1 MPGHVFVTRGDMR
14 RLACDAWS
22 LPCDVGGLVV
32 PSWLTQSDPL
42 AGPAGERYLERIR
55 DSFCEVEFAYR
66 GRGVR
71 RLAAIPERFEG
82 IEDWGDEQ
90 RRAARFRDWDPA
102 WGPRP
107 WLVNVGTG
115 RQRSIEWYCKGLLD
129 YVGDA
134 ADALGGSAPRYG
146 RARPLI
152 AVHAIG
158 TGLGGTRHRKA
169 EMIFR
174 QLEVMQGFLDDDP
187 RPLDLVFV
195 AFEESA
201 FAAAQA
207 CRRRGLGTSADAGQ
221 GRELFPEL
229 SPEQREQAQEL
240 ARRALTG
247 NLVAFL
253 GAGVS
258 IPAGLPGWA
267 QLLCDAAAETPELA
281 TRLEGLQSLDPLDQ
295 ASVVERFVP
304 TLRQDVC
311 ARLQPPQ
318 AALGH
323 TLLASLPVAE
333 FVTQNYDRLFELAAA
348 AAGAPVAVIPG
359 TRVAEEHR
367 WLLKMHGSVDR
378 PEEIVLTREDYLRY
392 GDRRAAL
399 SAIVQALL
407 ITKHMLFVGF
417 SLSDPNFHRIA
428 DDVRKVLH
436 SEGHP
441 FGSVLLLLG
450 DELRETLWR
459 DDLSLIACAPAGGD
473 VAEAARLHDV
483 FLDCLLFE
491 ASASAAYL
499 LDEAYAHA
507 LSETER
513 ELRDALRDLKRFEPE
528 LGGTPT
534 WDAVA
539 RLLGSLGDT
548 SLRPTAPP
556 PSPAQPPTCPSP
568 EPDA

>member
-1 MPGHVFVTRGDMR
+1 MR

-32 PSWLTQSDPL
+32 PSWLSQSDSLP
-42 AGPAGERYLERIR
+42 GPAGEAYLERIR
-55 DSFCEVEFAYR
+55 ASFCEVEFAYR
-66 GRGVR
+66 GRGIR
-71 RLAAIPERFEG
+71 RLAAIPERFSG
-82 IEDWGDEQ
+82 IEDWGYER

-115 RQRSIEWYCKGLLD
+115 RQRSIEWYCRGLLD
-129 YVGDA
+129 YLGDA
-134 ADALGGSAPRYG
+134 ADALEGSAPRYG

-174 QLEVMQGFLDDDP
+174 QLEVMRTFLDEDS
-187 RPLDLVFV
+187 RELDLVFV

-207 CRRRGLGTSADAGQ
+207 CRRRIGG
-221 GRELFPEL
+221 ELFQEL
-229 SPEQREQAQEL
+229 SEEQREQARGL
-240 ARRALTG
+240 ARRALNG

-258 IPAGLPGWA
+258 IPAGLPGWG
-267 QLLCDAAAETPELA
+267 QLLCDAAATSPELA
-281 TRLEGLQSLDPLDQ
+281 TRLDGLKSLDPLDQ

-304 TLRQDVC
+304 TLRQDVA

-318 AALGH
+318 AALAH

-359 TRVAEEHR
+359 TRVADEQR

-378 PEEIVLTREDYLRY
+378 PQEIVLTREDYLRY
-392 GDRRAAL
+392 GERRAAL
-399 SAIVQALL
+399 AAIVQALL

-459 DDLSLIACAPAGGD
+459 DDLSLISCAPAGGD
-473 VAEAARLHDV
+473 LAAAARLHDV

-499 LDEAYAHA
+499 LDESYAHA

-539 RLLGSLGDT
+539 RLLRSLGDAT
-548 SLRPTAPP
+548 FRPPAPP
-556 PSPAQPPTCPSP
+556 PSAHTCPSP
-568 EPDA
+568 PEEGQSAEEGKSEEEP

>member
-1 MPGHVFVTRGDMR
+1 MR

-32 PSWLTQSDPL
+32 PSWLSQPDDL
-42 AGPAGERYLERIR
+42 AGAPGEAYLARIR
-55 DSFCEVEFAYR
+55 DSFAELEFAYR
-66 GRGVR
+66 GRAVR
-71 RLAAIPERFEG
+71 RLAAIRERFAG
-82 IEDWGDEQ
+82 IEDWGDEG
-90 RRAARFRDWDPA
+90 RRSARFRDWDPS

-115 RQRSIEWYCKGLLD
+115 RQRSIEWYCRGLLD
-129 YVGDA
+129 YLRDA
-134 ADALGGSAPRYG
+134 ADLLSEEPPRYG

-158 TGLGGTRHRKA
+158 TGLGGTQHRKA

-174 QLEVMQGFLDDDP
+174 QLEEMRGFLRADP

-207 CRRRGLGTSADAGQ
+207 CRRGWVEAESDRDPT
-221 GRELFPEL
+221 FPEL
-229 SPEQREQAQEL
+229 SHDQREQARTL
-240 ARRALTG
+240 ARRALNG

-258 IPAGLPGWA
+258 IPAGLPGWG
-267 QLLCDAAAETPELA
+267 QLLRDAAATTPELA
-281 TRLEGLQSLDPLDQ
+281 SRLEGLQSLDALDQ
-295 ASVVERFVP
+295 AQVVERYVK
-304 TLRQDVC
+304 TLRQDV
-311 ARLQPPQ
+311 AERLQPPQ
-318 AALGH
+318 AALAH
-323 TLLASLPVAE
+323 SLLASLPVAE
-333 FVTQNYDRLFELAAA
+333 FVTQNYDRLLELAAA
-348 AAGAPVAVIPG
+348 AAGAPLAVIPG
-359 TRVAEEHR
+359 ARVADEQR

-378 PEEIVLTREDYLRY
+378 PQDIVLTREDYLRY
-392 GDRRAAL
+392 GERRAAL
-399 SAIVQALL
+399 AAIVQALL

-428 DDVRKVLH
+428 DDVRKVLQP
-436 SEGHP
+436 EGHP

-459 DDLSLIACAPAGGD
+459 DDLSLIACAPPGGEL
-473 VAEAARLHDV
+473 AEAARLHDV

-528 LGGTPT
+528 LGGSPT

-539 RLLGSLGDT
+539 RLLASLGD
-548 SLRPTAPP
+548 
-556 PSPAQPPTCPSP
+556 PSAARGGAGARWQPCPAP
-568 EPDA
+568 EPPAES

>member
-1 MPGHVFVTRGDMR
+1 MR
-14 RLACDAWS
+14 NLACDAWS

-32 PSWLTQSDPL
+32 PSWLNRQDPL
-42 AGPAGERYLERIR
+42 AGSSGDAYLERIR
-55 DSFCEVEFAYR
+55 EAFALVEFAYR
-66 GRGVR
+66 GHGVER
-71 RLAAIPERFEG
+71 YAAIAERFEG
-82 IEDWGDEQ
+82 IVDWGDEK
-90 RRAARFRDWDPA
+90 RRSARFRDWDQS

-115 RQRSIEWYCKGLLD
+115 RQRSIEWYCQGLLD
-129 YVGDA
+129 YIRDA
-134 ADALGGSAPRYG
+134 AAALEGTPARYG

-169 EMIFR
+169 EVIFR
-174 QLEVMQGFLDDDP
+174 QLEVMQAFVDEEG
-187 RPLDLVFV
+187 RNLDLVFV
-195 AFEESA
+195 AFEASA

-207 CRRRGLGTSADAGQ
+207 CRRRGIGERD
-221 GRELFPEL
+221 LFPEL
-229 SPEQREQAQEL
+229 SSAQRAHAQDL
-240 ARRALTG
+240 ARRALNG

-258 IPAGLPGWA
+258 IPAGLPSWG
-267 QLLCDAAAETPELA
+267 QLLHDAAAGTPELA
-281 TRLEGLQSLDPLDQ
+281 SRVEALQSLDPLDQ
-295 ASVVERFVP
+295 AQIVERFVP
-304 TLRQDVC
+304 SLREDVA

-318 AALGH
+318 AALAH
-323 TLLASLPVAE
+323 SLLASLPVAE

-348 AAGAPVAVIPG
+348 GAGAPVAVIPG
-359 TRVAEEHR
+359 TRVAEETR

-378 PEEIVLTREDYLRY
+378 PDEIVLTREDYLRY
-392 GDRRAAL
+392 SEGRAAL

-428 DDVRKVLH
+428 DDVRRVLQAK
-436 SEGHP
+436 GDP

-450 DELRETLWR
+450 DELRETLWS
-459 DDLSLIACAPAGGD
+459 DDLSLIACAPAGSD
-473 VAEAARLHDV
+473 LAEAARLHDV

-507 LSETER
+507 LSAPER
-513 ELRDALRDLKRFEPE
+513 ELRDALRDLRRFEAE

-539 RLLGSLGDT
+539 RLLASLGGSKRHT
-548 SLRPTAPP
+548 PSGTA
-556 PSPAQPPTCPSP
+556 PTCPAP
-568 EPDA
+568 NPDP

>member
-1 MPGHVFVTRGDMR
+1 MR

-42 AGPAGERYLERIR
+42 PGPAGETYLERIR
-55 DSFCEVEFAYR
+55 ASFCEVEFAYR
-66 GRGVR
+66 GRGIR
-71 RLAAIPERFEG
+71 RLGAIPERFEG
-82 IEDWGDEQ
+82 IEDWGDEK
-90 RRAARFRDWDPA
+90 RRAARFRDWDPS

-115 RQRSIEWYCKGLLD
+115 RQRSIEWYCRGLLD
-129 YVGDA
+129 YLGDA
-134 ADALGGSAPRYG
+134 ADALEGSQPRYG
-146 RARPLI
+146 RARPLV

-174 QLEVMQGFLDDDP
+174 QLEVMQAFLDEES

-207 CRRRGLGTSADAGQ
+207 CRRRGSGERD
-221 GRELFPEL
+221 LFPEL
-229 SPEQREQAQEL
+229 SAPQREHARAL
-240 ARRALTG
+240 ARRALNG

-258 IPAGLPGWA
+258 IPAGLPGWG
-267 QLLCDAAAETPELA
+267 QLLRDAAAKTPELA
-281 TRLEGLQSLDPLDQ
+281 SRLEGLQSLDPLDQ
-295 ASVVERFVP
+295 AQVVERFVP
-304 TLRQDVC
+304 TLRQDV
-311 ARLQPPQ
+311 AQRLQPPQ

-359 TRVAEEHR
+359 TRVADEQR

-392 GDRRAAL
+392 GERRAAL
-399 SAIVQALL
+399 AAIVQALL

-428 DDVRKVLH
+428 DDVRKVLQ

-459 DDLSLIACAPAGGD
+459 DDLTLISCAPAGGD
-473 VAEAARLHDV
+473 LSGAARLHDV

-499 LDEAYAHA
+499 LDEAYGHA
-507 LSETER
+507 LSPTER

-539 RLLGSLGDT
+539 RLLGSLGDPT
-548 SLRPTAPP
+548 RRPTPPLAPHP
-556 PSPAQPPTCPSP
+556 CPTPDP
-568 EPDA
+568 EP